1 MVAADADRVELGH
14 MLTGI
19 SEDVGDDP
27 HTGLWWVDIGVAN
40 HELLEDIIL
49 DGAA

>member
-1 MVAADADRVELGH
+1 MVAADAYRVELGH

-19 SEDVGDDP
+19 SEDIGDNP
-27 HTGLWWVDIGVAN
+27 HTGLWRVNIGVAD
-40 HELLEDIIL
+40 HELLENIIL